1 MSERLTRKEI
11 KRDEFVEALE
21 TSVGWVEQNS
31 KLLIAGG
38 VAVLLLIAAGFGI
51 FFWLEARSASASA
64 ALDEALE
71 AYRAPVGEAAEGL
84 DEDEVSY
91 ADEAARREGSK
102 QLFQVVVDDYG
113 SSDPAAVAR
122 VFLGQIAAEEGDL
135 DRARELWSESVDS
148 LGDEDLL
155 ADQVRVNLIHLERQQ
170 GGSEAV
176 AVRLEEMIADE
187 ERPLPG
193 DLVLWELA
201 ATYEDLGRDDDA
213 EATYRRLTEE
223 YPSSAFASQASQKLP
238 QEAGGP
244 QQLTLGGGLG

>member
-51 FFWLEARSASASA
+51 FFWLEARSTSASA
-64 ALDEALE
+64 ALDDALE
-71 AYRAPVGEAAEGL
+71 AHRAPVGEAAADL
-84 DEDEVSY
+84 DEGDVGF
-91 ADEAARREGSK
+91 ADETARRERSK
-102 QLFQVVVDDYG
+102 ELFQAVVDDYG

-135 DRARELWSESVDS
+135 DRARELWTDSVDS
-148 LGDEDLL
+148 LGDEVLL

-176 AVRLEEMIADE
+176 AIRLEEMIADE

-223 YPSSAFASQASQKLP
+223 YPASAFAAQASQKLP
-238 QEAGGP
+238 REAGP
-244 QQLTLGGGLG
+244 AAQPLNLGNLG